1 MKKDEVKVG
10 KRDTTPLCEKLC
22 LTVSEAS
29 QYSGIGINKISE
41 LLNDP
46 SCPFVM
52 RVGRKRMVKREAFE
66 EFIKSAD
73 QI

>member
-1 MKKDEVKVG
+1 MEDEVKVSR
-10 KRDTTPLCEKLC
+10 RDDDTPLCEKLC

-29 QYSGIGINKISE
+29 KYSGIGINTISK

-66 EFIKSAD
+66 EFIKSVE

>member
-1 MKKDEVKVG
+1 MDNNVLSQTDVSL
-10 KRDTTPLCEKLC
+10 REKLC
-22 LTVSEAS
+22 LTVNEAAR
-29 QYSGIGINKISE
+29 YSGIGINKISE

-46 SCPFVM
+46 QCPFVV

-66 EFIKSAD
+66 KFIESVD